1 MSKLITHLNIH
12 WTWRTSPAPFW

>member
-1 MSKLITHLNIH
+1 MSKFITHINIH